1 MLYGGDITEKSA
13 TLNLGVNPIIKQT
26 LPNAPENIDA
36 TKVNEDQIR
45 AKIQKGYESYK
56 SGRTQNAARAFSKFR
71 ERRM

>member
-45 AKIQKGYESYK
+45 AKIQKGYEMQY
-56 SGRTQNAARAFSKFR
+56 F
-71 ERRM
+71 M